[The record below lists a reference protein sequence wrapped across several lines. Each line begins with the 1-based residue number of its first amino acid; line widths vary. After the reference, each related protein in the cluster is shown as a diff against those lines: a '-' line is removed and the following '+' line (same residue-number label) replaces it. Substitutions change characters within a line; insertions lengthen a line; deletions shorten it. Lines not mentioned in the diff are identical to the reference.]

1 MSIKVKGLDSAI
13 RALRKKGQD
22 AERAILNELEDT
34 ATNIEKTAIDN
45 VVRQFD
51 PSDFNINGRI
61 DKIFLNKGFSIKVG
75 INVGSLFDGWYEYG
89 TGADYLK
96 RVASDPRYTP
106 EIQAQ
111 AKLFIGKI
119 APGTG
124 RIAGRPYFY
133 PAYFQHTAQLV
144 QRLKDEVSKAVQ

>member
-22 AERAILNELEDT
+22 AERAILDELEDT

-61 DKIFLNKGFSIKVG
+61 DKVFLNKGFSIKVG

-106 EIQAQ
+106 EIRAQ
-111 AKLFIGKI
+111 AYEFRGRI
-119 APGTG
+119 APFTG
-124 RIAGRPYFY
+124 RILGRPYFY